1 MRARDLPKL
10 KPRRRQGGNRPCG
23 AVDSSTPRRRLDPK
37 PAGVEH
43 RAGARHSSSGRR
55 ALYCTWK
62 CTAPVRFRTSESL
75 RGKPQGCVEVSVSIR
90 LCHLVGS
97 PSSLRHPMAHQSGRN
112 RTYAFEI
119 PPPPSG
125 ERRLRAKFSGRE
137 LSTFVEAV
145 VLHNGP
151 VRIQKHTYDFG
162 GFVKL
167 SDAAERLAIQR
178 DGQA

>member
-43 RAGARHSSSGRR
+43 RAGARHSSPGRR

-75 RGKPQGCVEVSVSIR
+75 RGKPQGCVEVSASIR
-90 LCHLVGS
+90 FFHFVGS
-97 PSSLRHPMAHQSGRN
+97 PSSLRHPIENQSRRN
-112 RTYAFEI
+112 RTHAFEI

-125 ERRLRAKFSGRE
+125 ERRLRAKWKA
-137 LSTFVEAV
+137 LSRRTLREAV
-145 VLHNGP
+145 VLH
-151 VRIQKHTYDFG
+151 
-162 GFVKL
+162 
-167 SDAAERLAIQR
+167 
-178 DGQA
+178 